1 MATDHTYHSSHE
13 VKDMPIADP
22 ETFEVLGR
30 FDVIWCT
37 ECNEVIS
44 KTPVG
49 ESNG

>member
-1 MATDHTYHSSHE
+1 MADHTYHESTE

-22 ETFEVLGR
+22 ETMENLGR
-30 FDVIWCT
+30 FDVVWCV